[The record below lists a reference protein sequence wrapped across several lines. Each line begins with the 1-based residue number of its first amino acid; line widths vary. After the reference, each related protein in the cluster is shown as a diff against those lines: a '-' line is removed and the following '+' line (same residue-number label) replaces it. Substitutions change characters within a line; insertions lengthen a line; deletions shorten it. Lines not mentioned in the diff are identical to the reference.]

1 MFTTRG
7 ESLVS
12 LATYRK
18 EVGRDEAD
26 KSTANVDS
34 VTLVVRAVSEIP
46 ALVARGSVVVL
57 PLIGLVDVK
66 RNVCVVLDERFG
78 IVTITFGAV
87 PDFVK
92 SVNKIGAD
100 GVYVLVPLQRNDI
113 DTISTLDMSWSDLN
127 VNELFD
133 DVS

>member
-1 MFTTRG
+1 VSTTRG

-34 VTLVVRAVSEIP
+34 VTLGGMRVVSAIP
-46 ALVARGSVVVL
+46 AIVARGAGTVL
-57 PLIGLVDVK
+57 PLEFVK
-66 RNVCVVLDERFG
+66 RNLYVELDERFG

-87 PDFVK
+87 PDVVK
-92 SVNKIGAD
+92 SVNKIGVV
-100 GVYVLVPLQRNDI
+100 GVYVLVVPCVNAI
-113 DTISTLDMSWSDLN
+113 DTISTLVMSWSDLN

>member
-1 MFTTRG
+1 MSTTRG

-34 VTLVVRAVSEIP
+34 VTLGGMRVVSAIP
-46 ALVARGSVVVL
+46 AIVARGAGTVL
-57 PLIGLVDVK
+57 PLEFVK
-66 RNVCVVLDERFG
+66 RNLYVELDERFG

-87 PDFVK
+87 PDVVK
-92 SVNKIGAD
+92 SVNKIGVV
-100 GVYVLVPLQRNDI
+100 GVYVLVVPCVNAI
-113 DTISTLDMSWSDLN
+113 DTISTLVMSWSDLN